1 MFVHL
6 VNLAVLGAVGS
17 RYEQL
22 TARKA
27 DGSCVVVGAEKFRVF
42 TSDMISCVDLS
53 AIGQLSPEFND
64 DGDSILQLCAS
75 LEPIGVVPVHNCPGF
90 EPSVSFALQGGDTL
104 MRLKQYFG
112 DTDFPVIGYYASGPI
127 DAAGTHYSIFEH
139 EIRAKFIQW
148 RIGVEQAQVAH
159 HLSGRHVLCFL
170 KIYYENVVLVSDRQR
185 SRKEHQMIEMYRQLY
200 AGCTTM
206 PSEKRARAISNFVKY
221 VPYSALRLL
230 TSSDPECAILS
241 HRMLDK
247 AWKLAMFP
255 EDVACKLLD
264 GIVRLR
270 MQDRYFIK
278 IFDAY
283 KAKGGASGEQAN
295 AIARFERE
303 LSGGAGPFSDA
314 GVASGDRCSAF
325 ALFSEC
331 RANDVVDG
339 SRGDGTLGDLWDG
352 LSVEVKGIYA
362 DLASTIVSGQL
373 LQDLKTQVEAKST
386 EQAQAHALELAQG
399 QVQQRAAASS
409 LFTCSTA
416 LLLSLALALV
426 LATLVSV
433 SLSVCCS
440 LPH

>member
-1 MFVHL
+1 
-6 VNLAVLGAVGS
+6 
-17 RYEQL
+17 
-22 TARKA
+22 
-27 DGSCVVVGAEKFRVF
+27 
-42 TSDMISCVDLS
+42 
-53 AIGQLSPEFND
+53 
-64 DGDSILQLCAS
+64 
-75 LEPIGVVPVHNCPGF
+75 
-90 EPSVSFALQGGDTL
+90 
-104 MRLKQYFG
+104 
-112 DTDFPVIGYYASGPI
+112 
-127 DAAGTHYSIFEH
+127 
-139 EIRAKFIQW
+139 
-148 RIGVEQAQVAH
+148 
-159 HLSGRHVLCFL
+159 
-170 KIYYENVVLVSDRQR
+170 
-185 SRKEHQMIEMYRQLY
+185 
-200 AGCTTM
+200 M

-221 VPYSALRLL
+221 VSYSALRLL

-264 GIVRLR
+264 GIVRLL
-270 MQDRYFIK
+270 K

-373 LQDLKTQVEAKST
+373 LRDLKTQVEAKST
-386 EQAQAHALELAQG
+386 EQAQAHTLELAQG
-399 QVQQRAAASS
+399 QVQ
-409 LFTCSTA
+409 
-416 LLLSLALALV
+416 
-426 LATLVSV
+426 
-433 SLSVCCS
+433 
-440 LPH
+440 